1 VVGARKGLQIVGRLA
16 FIAIMPQREIRR
28 ILNLCGNFY
37 FPPYEDKASV
47 AAAAASVA
55 AGAP

>member
-1 VVGARKGLQIVGRLA
+1 MWLAQGRDWGRLA